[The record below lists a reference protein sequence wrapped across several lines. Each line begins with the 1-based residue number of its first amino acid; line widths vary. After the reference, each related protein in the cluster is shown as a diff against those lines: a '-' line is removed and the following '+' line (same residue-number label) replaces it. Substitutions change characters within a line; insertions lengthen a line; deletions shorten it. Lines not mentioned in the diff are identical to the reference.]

1 MHSETVLKTNK
12 RPNIKDKVAIKG
24 KGKLQCMRKDQR
36 EVKTTRESHSHG
48 RGNGGA
54 CRGRQTVEAVERWL

>member
-1 MHSETVLKTNK
+1 
-12 RPNIKDKVAIKG
+12 
-24 KGKLQCMRKDQR
+24 MRKDQR